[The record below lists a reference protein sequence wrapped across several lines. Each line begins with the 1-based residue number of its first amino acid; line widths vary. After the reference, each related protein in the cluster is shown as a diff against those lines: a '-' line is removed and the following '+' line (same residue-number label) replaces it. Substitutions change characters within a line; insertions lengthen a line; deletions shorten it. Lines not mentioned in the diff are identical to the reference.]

1 MNHLSDELLN
11 EYLDN
16 ALSDRGPIEKH
27 LAECEDC
34 AARSTALQALF
45 AEIESLPEVTLS
57 RDLRAA
63 LPWSAAAVMRGVR
76 GSSLLPRWL
85 TLTVALQAALALI
98 AIVIAAPFVI
108 EFASSSMPALQTP
121 SLGETFFQL
130 QAQWVTWLDMLSQLQ
145 MPRLPEMPIPFE
157 VSSLYFLLTLAGTSM
172 FWLVGNGL
180 LLRNQIK

>member
-16 ALSDRGPIEKH
+16 ALADRAQVEGH
-27 LAECEDC
+27 LVQCADC
-34 AARSTALQALF
+34 AARLAALQALF
-45 AEIESLPEVTLS
+45 AEIGSLPEEAFV
-57 RDLRAA
+57 RDLAA
-63 LPWSAAAVMRGVR
+63 TVTRRVR
-76 GSSLLPRWL
+76 GSSTLPRWL
-85 TLTVALQAALALI
+85 TLTMGLQAAAALI

-121 SLGETFFQL
+121 SLAETFIQL
-130 QAQWVTWLDMLSQLQ
+130 QSQWIMWFDTLSQF
-145 MPRLPEMPIPFE
+145 EMPAMPEIPVLE
-157 VSSLYFLLTLAGTSM
+157 VSSLYFLLTLAGASM